1 MKKKDIDDAHD
12 LTDQKVFKDRMKEED
27 AESRAPCGKCIGH
40 WDCEDPVRCQKYRA
54 WRKKYLKKRYGP

>member
-12 LTDQKVFKDRMKEED
+12 LTNQKVFKDRMKEED